1 MRIKEIYFK
10 EFGPYR
16 DRTFTPT
23 ADGVQLIYGPN
34 ESGKTSLLAG
44 LRFLLFGKK
53 SKQYGTGSGHLT
65 VTRKDGTYHIGRDGK
80 VLHFYKAGGEAITQ
94 EPSALWWHGL
104 TKKTYDS
111 IFGVTLDDLQGGD
124 VLNEMEVRTR
134 FFGAEGGEKM
144 SSAVQEIEKAS
155 GELLVASANGKRK
168 INVLMEKLKQIQG
181 KIGELNERQG
191 EYSKLQQELDGTD
204 VTEKELRERLKEWQD
219 YGDSIDLVLRA
230 WDVYKRAEEAK
241 SNLTR
246 LADTQVLERDA
257 FLALDAEINQCRE
270 HMRIWRGKEEGL
282 VPDNFS
288 PDSPIGIY
296 ASEIESL
303 YQEISKWTQ
312 LKKECEQGMAYLA
325 KVKEQL
331 ALSRRMH
338 TMWRENEEMPADV
351 NWRDGERL
359 AGNLRSA
366 REAYINWQ
374 GRQPEDPT
382 GGTDTSVRA
391 EEEKVIAKE
400 KALAAVQAAYDAKQT
415 AVAEVTGTGANA
427 KKGKI
432 GYGVAALLVILA
444 VVAFVMLP
452 AMPAVGGALI
462 VLAIIAGGWGWR
474 VDSAGRKA
482 LASVEGTKTSREET
496 LAKLCAEQG
505 WTVPTDGA
513 AMATIV
519 ESVRKLREQLAHHNV
534 ALAQLHSFEQA
545 KEKWVA
551 EGKELE
557 ANGTHA
563 MEAWQRWLPKAARR
577 TLTDGDFFGMKQ
589 EYDSY
594 MEQLNEYKGY
604 EKRLQEHKDALTAIE
619 ERGAELWEKL
629 NFTNPVTPVELRR
642 VYSVLQSHRRNQA
655 QWEQKES
662 QRKNYREE
670 YDQWSRKEKDLLLQ
684 QAELLQKSGIATAG
698 EYRMKL
704 LEQDRY
710 RQWDTIYKQ
719 SVAQLELLAPKGEN
733 HELLYRRLK
742 GDNKNKWLEESERC
756 QSEINTLQNRLT
768 ALYEQRGRLQ
778 EALASLGNDK
788 AQTAALQEQ
797 AQQEAELSEA
807 LEDWAAQALTSHFLD
822 TAQRRYEKERQPKML
837 ARASEYIGILTDGRY
852 TLDTEAAPEALYL
865 VDNTND
871 RVPPARWSSGLA
883 DQVYLALRLSLAKV
897 FSERVESLPI
907 ILDDILV
914 RFDEER
920 QRAALKLLAHIGKT
934 EQVLVFTCH
943 NGTYELAK
951 TVDGID
957 CYALNG
963 AE

>member
-16 DRTFTPT
+16 ERTFTPT

-53 SKQYGTGSGHLT
+53 SKQYGTGSGHVT

-80 VLHFYKAGGEAITQ
+80 VLNFYKAGGEAITQ
-94 EPSALWWHGL
+94 EPATLWWHGL

-144 SSAVQEIEKAS
+144 SAAVQEIEKAS
-155 GELLVASANGKRK
+155 SELLVASANGKRK
-168 INVLMEKLKQIQG
+168 INVLMEKLKQIQA
-181 KIGELNERQG
+181 KIGELGERQG
-191 EYSKLQQELDGTD
+191 AYNKLQQELDGTD
-204 VTEKELRERLKEWQD
+204 VTEAELRERLEEWQE
-219 YGDSIDLVLRA
+219 YADSIDLVLRA

-241 SNLTR
+241 SHLTR
-246 LADTQVLERDA
+246 LADTQILERDA
-257 FLALDAEINQCRE
+257 FMALDAEINQCRE

-296 ASEIESL
+296 APEIESL

-312 LKKECEQGMAYLA
+312 LKKECEQGAAYLA

-338 TMWRENEEMPADV
+338 TMWRENEDMPTDV

-374 GRQPEDPT
+374 RRQPEDPT
-382 GGTDTSVRA
+382 GGTDASIRA

-400 KALAAVQAAYDAKQT
+400 KALVAVQAAYDAKE
-415 AVAEVTGTGANA
+415 AVATEVASTGTAA
-427 KKGKI
+427 KQGKI
-432 GYGVAALLVILA
+432 GYGMAVLLAICAIIAFILW
-444 VVAFVMLP
+444 P
-452 AMPAVGGALI
+452 AMPAVGGGLV
-462 VLAIIAGGWGWR
+462 VLALVAGSWGWR
-474 VDSAGRKA
+474 ATTKGRQSLA
-482 LASVEGTKTSREET
+482 AVASVKASREAV
-496 LAKLCAEQG
+496 LAKLCEEQG
-505 WTVPTDGA
+505 WTVPADGA
-513 AMATIV
+513 AMAALA
-519 ESVRKLREQLAHHNV
+519 ESVQKLREQLAHHNV
-534 ALAQLHSFEQA
+534 ALAQLHGFEQVKA
-545 KEKWVA
+545 QWLA

-557 ANGTHA
+557 ANGTKA
-563 MEAWQRWLPKAARR
+563 MDAWQRWLPKAARR
-577 TLTDGDFFGMKQ
+577 TLTDSDFFGMKQ

-594 MEQLNEYKGY
+594 MEQLHEYKGY
-604 EKRLQEHKDALTAIE
+604 EKRLAEHKEALAAIE
-619 ERGAELWEKL
+619 ERGAALWEKL
-629 NFTNPVTPVELRR
+629 SFTNPVTPVELRR
-642 VYSVLQSHRRNQA
+642 VYSILQAHRRNQA

-684 QAELLQKSGIATAG
+684 QSELLQKSGIATAG

-719 SVAQLELLAPKGEN
+719 SVAQLDLLAPKGES

-742 GDNKNKWLEESERC
+742 GDNKNKWVEESERC
-756 QSEINTLQNRLT
+756 QSEIGTLQNRLT

-807 LEDWAAQALTSHFLD
+807 LEDWAAQALTSYFLD
-822 TAQRRYEKERQPKML
+822 TAQRRYEQERQPKML

-852 TLDTEAAPEALYL
+852 TLDTEAAPDALYL
-865 VDNTND
+865 LDETQD
-871 RVPPARWSSGLA
+871 RVPPTRWSSGLA

-943 NGTYELAK
+943 SGTYELAK
-951 TVDGID
+951 SVAGID
-957 CYALNG
+957 CYALTG